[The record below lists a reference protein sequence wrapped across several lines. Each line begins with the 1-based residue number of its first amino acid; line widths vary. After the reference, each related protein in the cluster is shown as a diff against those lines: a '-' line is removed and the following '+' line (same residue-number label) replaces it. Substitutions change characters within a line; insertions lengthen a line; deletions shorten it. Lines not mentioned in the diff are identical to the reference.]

1 MTSETI
7 KYKFNRKCAEC
18 GEAFGSNRQDAEFCQ
33 ETAEKKCR
41 KTYNNRRAMRGAEL
55 YDIVMAW
62 RFGDGEGRINEARD
76 LLCSLVSGYNE
87 QDKQARP
94 GRRSYMKYR
103 TAKNNLNRLPG
114 VADGR

>member
-1 MTSETI
+1 MTNEATTTVT
-7 KYKFNRKCAEC
+7 YKFNRSCAEC
-18 GEAFGSNRQDAEFCQ
+18 AEKFGSNRRDAEFCGD
-33 ETAEKKCR
+33 KCR
-41 KTYNNRRAMRGAEL
+41 KVYNNRRAQRGAEL

-87 QDKQARP
+87 QDKMKRP
-94 GRRSYMKYR
+94 GRRSYMKYK

-114 VADGR
+114 VPDGR

>member
-1 MTSETI
+1 MTEAAKSN
-7 KYKFNRKCAEC
+7 YKFNRSCAEC
-18 GEAFGSNRQDAEFCQ
+18 GNAFGSNRRDAEFCGD
-33 ETAEKKCR
+33 KCR
-41 KTYNNRRAMRGAEL
+41 KVYNNRRAQRGAEL

-87 QDKQARP
+87 QDKISRP
-94 GRRSYMKYR
+94 GRRSYMKYKV
-103 TAKNNLNRLPG
+103 AKDNFNRLPG

>member
-1 MTSETI
+1 MTTTRQM
-7 KYKFNRKCAEC
+7 FNRTCCEC
-18 GEAFGSNRQDAEFCQ
+18 GTKFQSVRVEAEFCG
-33 ETAEKKCR
+33 TPCR

-87 QDKQARP
+87 EDKRSRP

-103 TAKNNLNRLPG
+103 TAKHNLNRLPG
-114 VADGR
+114 VPDNR